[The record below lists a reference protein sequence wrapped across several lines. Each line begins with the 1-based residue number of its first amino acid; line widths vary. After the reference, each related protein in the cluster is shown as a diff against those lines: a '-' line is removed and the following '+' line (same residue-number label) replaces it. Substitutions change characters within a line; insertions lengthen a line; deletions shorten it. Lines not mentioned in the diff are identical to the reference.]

1 MPDIST
7 YNGID
12 MGDIASIN
20 GQDAP
25 SGGSATASTT
35 PTISVA
41 GGTFGVV
48 AVTVTNHA
56 SAYTNPNYSVS
67 AAVGGTTTVADS
79 VVDHSLDTGSDSVSA
94 NMTFI
99 DSNAATGTR
108 TVTVKAQEFG
118 QNVESAGA
126 TATYNVSGVQNTFV
140 RLKIVTSSGA
150 ATASWGGI
158 NELAFYEGSNGTG
171 TKHPAANMTSLT
183 EPSSNNMEVL
193 TGHVYGTGYPAWK
206 ATDGSVNT
214 QCWWPLSTA
223 ANNYYQVEFTGTV
236 PEIASISYRRGS
248 NDQTGYFRLLG
259 SNTGAF
265 AGEETDYGVFGSH
278 AGGTTYT
285 IG

>member
-1 MPDIST
+1 MAEITAYS
-7 YNGID
+7 GID
-12 MGDIASIN
+12 MANIAKIS
-20 GQDAP
+20 GMTKAS
-25 SGGSATASTT
+25 SGGGTATTT
-35 PTISVA
+35 PTIDVS

-67 AAVGGTTTVADS
+67 AAVGGTTTVVDS

-126 TATYNVSGVQNTFV
+126 TATYDISGVQNTFI
-140 RLKIVTSSGA
+140 RLKIVNSSGSD
-150 ATASWGGI
+150 TSSWGGI

-236 PEIASISYRRGS
+236 PEIASISYRRGN

-265 AGEETDYGVFGSH
+265 AGEETDYGVYGPH
-278 AGGTTYT
+278 ATGTTYT